1 MFNSIRIHHCNGR
14 ISGPIAFCRVQH
26 IPQWTPCST
35 QPTNHLLTKYFN
47 EQISKQNAQYKYKH
61 NQKMLTK
68 DLNEDENTIVIVR
81 GSINM
86 GKDEDDDIVKDL
98 SVER

>member
-1 MFNSIRIHHCNGR
+1 MN
-14 ISGPIAFCRVQH
+14 
-26 IPQWTPCST
+26 
-35 QPTNHLLTKYFN
+35 KY
-47 EQISKQNAQYKYKH
+47 QNKYKCTYKYKY

>member
-1 MFNSIRIHHCNGR
+1 MN
-14 ISGPIAFCRVQH
+14 
-26 IPQWTPCST
+26 
-35 QPTNHLLTKYFN
+35 KY
-47 EQISKQNAQYKYKH
+47 QNKNKCTYKYKY

>member
-1 MFNSIRIHHCNGR
+1 MN
-14 ISGPIAFCRVQH
+14 
-26 IPQWTPCST
+26 
-35 QPTNHLLTKYFN
+35 KY
-47 EQISKQNAQYKYKH
+47 QNKYKCTYKYKY

-68 DLNEDENTIVIVR
+68 DLNEDGNTIVIVR